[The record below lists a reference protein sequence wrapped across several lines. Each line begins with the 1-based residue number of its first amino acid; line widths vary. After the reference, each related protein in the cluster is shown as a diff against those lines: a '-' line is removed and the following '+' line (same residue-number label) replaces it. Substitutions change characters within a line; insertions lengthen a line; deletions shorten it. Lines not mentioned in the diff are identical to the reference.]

1 MNEKI
6 QNKKFDGV
14 NGPHSR
20 TLDGVIGPHSL
31 TLDGVNGPHS
41 QTSISASLLYFVIA
55 QVCFEPCY

>member
-6 QNKKFDGV
+6 QSKKFDGV

-41 QTSISASLLYFVIA
+41 QTSVSASYLFILLCDSSSMF
-55 QVCFEPCY
+55 